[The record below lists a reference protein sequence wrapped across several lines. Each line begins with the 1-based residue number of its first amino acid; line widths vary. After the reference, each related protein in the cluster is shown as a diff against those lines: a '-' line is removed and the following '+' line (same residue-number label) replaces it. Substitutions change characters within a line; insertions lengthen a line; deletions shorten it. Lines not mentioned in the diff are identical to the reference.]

1 MAWLIIFENKEGS
14 GEPGEVI
21 NSPFKGLRK
30 YCLMNASRFSY
41 NRVNQVGKI
50 KEITLCLLFSC
61 LLKSYHGFVNKINFT
76 LTAKISLFLIV
87 LRNFLMHDFRGLQ
100 IAWLPYSLLNPTR
113 EQKLTS
119 GRLLTNMT
127 AYTFLP
133 NTINE
138 HYYSISVINFL
149 TFTMSSSLEILISC
163 VLPKSIRLNR
173 SAIAM
178 TGNYLQITRE
188 KLLRSIILKNESI
201 L

>member
-1 MAWLIIFENKEGS
+1 MAWLIILENKEGS

-21 NSPFKGLRK
+21 NSPLKGLRK

-61 LLKSYHGFVNKINFT
+61 LLKSYHGFVNKINFAST
-76 LTAKISLFLIV
+76 VKISLFLIV
-87 LRNFLMHDFRGLQ
+87 LRNLV
-100 IAWLPYSLLNPTR
+100 NPTR
-113 EQKLTS
+113 EQKLAS

-127 AYTFLP
+127 AYMFLP

-149 TFTMSSSLEILISC
+149 TFTMSNSLQILISC
-163 VLPKSIRLNR
+163 VLPRSIRLN
-173 SAIAM
+173 
-178 TGNYLQITRE
+178 
-188 KLLRSIILKNESI
+188 
-201 L
+201 

>member
-1 MAWLIIFENKEGS
+1 MAWLIILENKKGS

-21 NSPFKGLRK
+21 NSPLKGLRK
-30 YCLMNASRFSY
+30 YCLMNTSRFSY

-50 KEITLCLLFSC
+50 KEVTVCLLFSC
-61 LLKSYHGFVNKINFT
+61 LLKSYHGFVNKINFN

-100 IAWLPYSLLNPTR
+100 IAWLPYSLVNPTR

-127 AYTFLP
+127 AYVFLP

-138 HYYSISVINFL
+138 HYNSISVINFL
-149 TFTMSSSLEILISC
+149 TFTMSNSLQILISC
-163 VLPKSIRLNR
+163 VLPKSLRLNW

-178 TGNYLQITRE
+178 TG
-188 KLLRSIILKNESI
+188 KLPSDYTEEALVNNP
-201 L
+201 